1 MRFIPP
7 PRHLSA
13 HVLGVTVL
21 RTDSDQIVATPAHA
35 LAIFTLVHRG
45 ALQGGAQLLAG
56 PGALVGQ
63 GSARTARV
71 VVATAGT
78 VTASLLCRASILPLL
93 SGESALHFA
102 DQYVPP
108 VLAGLE
114 ADMLR
119 EHLAGDA
126 TDEALATALFA
137 QVDRALRLARAP
149 RTSALRFAGALQ
161 VWAQEQPSRAPVGWG
176 ERQWQRA
183 CQAEL
188 GVSPKFLQRLNRLHA
203 SVRCRMACRAEPL
216 VQHAVDAGFFD
227 QAHMAREYRLLTGM
241 APSQSL
247 THAGAGAGEA
257 TALGASQLAP
267 RFFAR

>member
-1 MRFIPP
+1 MRFIPA

-21 RTDSDQIVATPAHA
+21 RTERDQIVATPAHA

-63 GSARTARV
+63 SSAGAARV
-71 VVATAGT
+71 VVAAAGT

-93 SGESALHFA
+93 SGESASQFA
-102 DQYVPP
+102 DRYVPP
-108 VLAGLE
+108 ALAGLD
-114 ADMLR
+114 ADMLQ
-119 EHLAGDA
+119 EQLAA
-126 TDEALATALFA
+126 TAPDEALAAALFA
-137 QVDRALRLARAP
+137 QVYRALRRARAP
-149 RTSALRFAGALQ
+149 RTSAVRFVCALEG
-161 VWAQEQPSRAPVGWG
+161 WAQGQPARAPVGWG

-188 GVSPKFLQRLNRLHA
+188 GVSPKFLLRLNRLHA
-203 SVRCRMACRAEPL
+203 SVRSRMACRAEPL

-227 QAHMAREYRLLTGM
+227 QAHMAREYRLLAGL
-241 APSQSL
+241 APRESL
-247 THAGAGAGEA
+247 TAAGAA

-267 RFFAR
+267 RFFSR